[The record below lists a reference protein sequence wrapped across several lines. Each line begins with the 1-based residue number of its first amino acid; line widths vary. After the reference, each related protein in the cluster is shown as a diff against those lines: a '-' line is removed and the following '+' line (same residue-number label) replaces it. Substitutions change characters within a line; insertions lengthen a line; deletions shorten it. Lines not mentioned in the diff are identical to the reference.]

1 MKTILWIIVI
11 ASIIAGLIYWLGN
24 YIEFFEQ
31 DVEVGYNGEARI
43 NNFLAVE
50 YFLKAMGQ
58 STQRIDIYRESVDIL
73 NKNDT
78 LIMTGHRVSMGQEKS
93 KLLMEWVSSGG
104 YLIITAR
111 SYVEDDD
118 RTHDYLLDSLGISGI
133 YQYIDEDQFD
143 DTPINVNINE
153 NIEFL
158 LVGFKQYYTLKILDN
173 NQNDIIWSVK
183 NDSTINAVA
192 ISHGQ
197 GRVIVLS
204 DMSILHNTEIS
215 KYDNAAF
222 IWGLVNDKQ
231 TTGDVY
237 YSLFETRET
246 LLSWIYTKAPVF
258 VYTVLVFIV
267 LFIWHVIPRFGP
279 VINVDVPDRLSF
291 KDHILASGN
300 YYWRKKDYSRLTVF
314 SQKSILQMIYLKYPG
329 LGLKDRQYLVDTLQ
343 DLIPHSNHN
352 LYDALFDKNITS
364 QESFLQK
371 IKLLENIR
379 KAI

>member
-111 SYVEDDD
+111 SYFEDDD

-158 LVGFKQYYTLKILDN
+158 LVGFKQYYTLKIF
-173 NQNDIIWSVK
+173 K
-183 NDSTINAVA
+183 N
-192 ISHGQ
+192 
-197 GRVIVLS
+197 
-204 DMSILHNTEIS
+204 
-215 KYDNAAF
+215 
-222 IWGLVNDKQ
+222 
-231 TTGDVY
+231 
-237 YSLFETRET
+237 
-246 LLSWIYTKAPVF
+246 
-258 VYTVLVFIV
+258 
-267 LFIWHVIPRFGP
+267 
-279 VINVDVPDRLSF
+279 
-291 KDHILASGN
+291 
-300 YYWRKKDYSRLTVF
+300 
-314 SQKSILQMIYLKYPG
+314 
-329 LGLKDRQYLVDTLQ
+329 
-343 DLIPHSNHN
+343 
-352 LYDALFDKNITS
+352 
-364 QESFLQK
+364 
-371 IKLLENIR
+371 
-379 KAI
+379 